1 MGSNVPK
8 GSTMTEIRRPLTWAD
23 LNPRDQMS
31 LRIAVHESSHAVAGA
46 LLGGRVRSA
55 VMTNSRVWGVDGLT
69 TFDEIPVGSSASIA
83 YAGPY
88 GEARWLEGRRPS
100 QRTMLALMRG
110 SGHGDHRAI
119 CAAAASADVYGY
131 GNTSAE
137 ARLTVQPLL
146 ERAWPAVINLA
157 KTIHRNGEAT
167 HDDVC
172 KALGITDG
180 GGRSSSQLASLKTGW
195 RKVPPIA
202 A

>member
-1 MGSNVPK
+1 
-8 GSTMTEIRRPLTWAD
+8 MTETRRPLTWAD
-23 LNPRDQMS
+23 LTPREQMG
-31 LRIAVHESSHAVAGA
+31 LRIAVHESSHAIAGA

-55 VMTNSRVWGVDGLT
+55 VLTNSRVWGVDGLT
-69 TFDEIPVGSSASIA
+69 TFDEVALGSSPAIA

-88 GEARWLEGRRPS
+88 GEARWLQGRRPS

-110 SGHGDHRAI
+110 SGHGDHREI
-119 CAAAASADVYGY
+119 CAAAAQADVYGY
-131 GNTSAE
+131 GNTAAE
-137 ARLTVQPLL
+137 SRRTVPPLL

-157 KTIHRNGEAT
+157 TTIHREGEVT

-180 GGRSSSQLASLKTGW
+180 GGSGSSQLASLKAGL
-195 RKVPPIA
+195 RRVPPIA

>member
-1 MGSNVPK
+1 
-8 GSTMTEIRRPLTWAD
+8 MTTKTRRPLTWAD
-23 LNPRDQMS
+23 LNPREQMS

-46 LLGGRVRSA
+46 LLGGIMRSA

-69 TFDEIPVGSSASIA
+69 TFDEVPLGSSPSIA

-88 GEARWLEGRRPS
+88 GEARWLDGRHPS
-100 QRTMLALMRG
+100 RRTLQALMRG

-119 CAAAASADVYGY
+119 CAAAAATDVYGY

-137 ARLTVQPLL
+137 ARRTVQPLL
-146 ERAWPAVINLA
+146 ERAWPAVMNLA
-157 KTIHRNGEAT
+157 RKIHVDGEAT

-180 GGRSSSQLASLKTGW
+180 GGPGSSHLASLKAGL
-195 RKVPPIA
+195 RRVPPITA

>member
-1 MGSNVPK
+1 
-8 GSTMTEIRRPLTWAD
+8 MTNTQRRPLTWAD
-23 LNPRDQMS
+23 LTPREQMG
-31 LRIAVHESSHAVAGA
+31 LRLAVHESSHAVAGA

-55 VMTNSRVWGVDGLT
+55 VLTESRVWGVDGLT
-69 TFDEIPVGSSASIA
+69 TFDEVPLGSSPSIA
-83 YAGPY
+83 YAGPW

-119 CAAAASADVYGY
+119 CGAAAAADVYGY
-131 GNTSAE
+131 GDTAAE
-137 ARLTVQPLL
+137 ARRTVPPLL

-172 KALGITDG
+172 RALGITDG
-180 GGRSSSQLASLKTGW
+180 GGQSSSQLASLKVGL
-195 RKVPPIA
+195 RRVPPIA

>member
-1 MGSNVPK
+1 
-8 GSTMTEIRRPLTWAD
+8 MTTSRRPLKWVD
-23 LNPRDQMS
+23 LTPRDQMS

-69 TFDEIPVGSSASIA
+69 TFDEVPLGSSPPIA

-88 GEARWLEGRRPS
+88 GEARWLDGRHPS
-100 QRTMLALMRG
+100 GRTLQALMRG

-119 CAAAASADVYGY
+119 CGAAAAADVYGY
-131 GNTSAE
+131 GDTAAE
-137 ARLTVQPLL
+137 ARRTLPPLL

-157 KTIHRNGEAT
+157 RKIHIEGEVT

-172 KALGITDG
+172 KALGITDNG
-180 GGRSSSQLASLKTGW
+180 GPGSSQIASLRAGL
-195 RKVPPIA
+195 RRVPPIA
-202 A
+202 TP